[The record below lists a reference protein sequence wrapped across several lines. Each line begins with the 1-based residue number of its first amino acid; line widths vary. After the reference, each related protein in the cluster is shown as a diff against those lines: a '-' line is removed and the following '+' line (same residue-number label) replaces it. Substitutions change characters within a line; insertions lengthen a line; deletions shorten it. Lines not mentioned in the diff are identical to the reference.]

1 MAARR
6 AAGVETRH
14 QRNSLALAAISL
26 IAAIAAILTVEKTK
40 PASTSSLIA
49 LFAAPLLAGVAGAI
63 IRTVLVDGSQWL
75 KTALLGLGAG
85 LVASLLFIAS
95 QLVTSSTALEDK
107 GVKTL
112 VVLVTVVGFI
122 AGITFD
128 AVYKK
133 LRQQDVV
140 DTGPLDRS

>member
-1 MAARR
+1 
-6 AAGVETRH
+6 
-14 QRNSLALAAISL
+14 
-26 IAAIAAILTVEKTK
+26 
-40 PASTSSLIA
+40 
-49 LFAAPLLAGVAGAI
+49 
-63 IRTVLVDGSQWL
+63 VLDDGSQWL

-85 LVASLLFIAS
+85 VVASLLFIAS
-95 QLVTSSTALEDK
+95 QLVTSSTALQDK

-140 DTGPLDRS
+140 DNGRSTGPEAAVVIPTPGQQRPSIYSTRIPRPAWHVPGWTRSVSRPTLARVTE